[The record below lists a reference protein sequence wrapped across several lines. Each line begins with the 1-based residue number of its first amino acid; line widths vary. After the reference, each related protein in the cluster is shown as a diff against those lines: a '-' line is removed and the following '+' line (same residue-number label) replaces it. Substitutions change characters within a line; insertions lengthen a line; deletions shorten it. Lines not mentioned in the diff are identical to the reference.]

1 MKKNAVALK
10 YETGDSAPKIVA
22 KGTNRLAELIIKIAR
37 ENNIVIEEN
46 KLLSE
51 VLMQFDAGDYV
62 PEETYEVVA
71 QILAFVFKLKI
82 GKYT

>member
-1 MKKNAVALK
+1 MKKSAVALK

-22 KGTNRLAELIIKIAR
+22 KGTSRLAELIIKIAR
-37 ENNIVIEEN
+37 ENNIVIKEN

>member
-22 KGTNRLAELIIKIAR
+22 KGTSRLAELIIKIAR

-71 QILAFVFKLKI
+71 QILAFVFKLKL

>member
-22 KGTNRLAELIIKIAR
+22 KGTSRLAELIIKIAR
-37 ENNIVIEEN
+37 ENNIVIKEN

-51 VLMQFDAGDYV
+51 VLMQFNAGDYV

-71 QILAFVFKLKI
+71 QILAFVFKLKL
-82 GKYT
+82 G

>member
-10 YETGDSAPKIVA
+10 YETGDPAPKIVA

-37 ENNIVIEEN
+37 ENGIVIEEN

-51 VLMQFDAGDYV
+51 VLMQFNAEDYV

-71 QILAFVFKLKI
+71 QILAFVYKLKLD
-82 GKYT
+82 

>member
-71 QILAFVFKLKI
+71 QILAFVFKLKL
-82 GKYT
+82 G